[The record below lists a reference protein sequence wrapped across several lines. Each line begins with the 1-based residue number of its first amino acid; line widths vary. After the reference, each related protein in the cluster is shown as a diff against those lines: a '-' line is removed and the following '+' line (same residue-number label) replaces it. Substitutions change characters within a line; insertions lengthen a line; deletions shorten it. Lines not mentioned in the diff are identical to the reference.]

1 MIELE
6 ELNNIILELTEVY
19 NQKIQYIVNQTPI
32 DQDPDW
38 KLVDLEELRK
48 IGEQLK
54 LVSKIRDN
62 CIQVF
67 KDLELLKS
75 YSS

>member
-32 DQDPDW
+32 DQDPD
-38 KLVDLEELRK
+38 
-48 IGEQLK
+48 
-54 LVSKIRDN
+54 
-62 CIQVF
+62 
-67 KDLELLKS
+67 
-75 YSS
+75 